1 MTTKG
6 RRYIAPVG
14 IRSRLML
21 EVASELVG
29 VREWPYKQVRMTLRE
44 QGGEAW
50 GPTLFASDSPDVIH
64 EVAAH
69 DVQIAII
76 NPGVVLTLAHR
87 GTGPFKEPV
96 PVRAITVIQSYD
108 QLLLAVSEKTGLTSL
123 DDIREKRYPL
133 RVSLRGQRSH
143 ATHLVLNEVL
153 AAAGFSFDDIRAWGG
168 EVRYDGGTPAKNP
181 DRTGAVERGEADAIF
196 DEAVGGWTEEALGLG
211 MRPLPIDGP
220 VLDRLE
226 GLGFRRGTMA
236 KASYPSLSSDHQ
248 TIDYS
253 GFIVYTHADVPDDT
267 VGAVCAAL
275 EARKD
280 RIPPDTGEGPLPLDV
295 MCKDTVEGPLGIPL
309 HQAAEQFW
317 RERGYLS

>member
-1 MTTKG
+1 MATKG
-6 RRYIAPVG
+6 RRHIAPVG

-29 VREWPYKQVRMTLRE
+29 VRDWPHKQVRLTLRE
-44 QGGEAW
+44 QGGDEW
-50 GPTLFASDSPDVIH
+50 GPTLFASDAPDVIH
-64 EVAAH
+64 EVARH

-76 NPGVVLTLAHR
+76 NPGVVLTLALR

-96 PVRAITVIQSYD
+96 PLRAITVIQSYD

-123 DDIREKRYPL
+123 DDIREQHYPL

-168 EVRYDGGTPAKNP
+168 EVRYDDGTPARNP
-181 DRTGAVERGEADAIF
+181 SRTGAVERGEADAIF
-196 DEAVGGWTEEALGLG
+196 DEAVGSWTEEALGLG

-220 VLDRLE
+220 VLERLE
-226 GLGFRRGTMA
+226 GLGFRRGTME
-236 KASYPSLSSDHQ
+236 KAWYPSLASDYQ

-253 GFIVYTHADVPDDT
+253 GFIVYTHADVSDDIIR
-267 VGAVCAAL
+267 GVCMAL

-280 RIPPDTGEGPLPLDV
+280 RIPPDTGEGPLPLDL
-295 MCKDTVEGPLGIPL
+295 MCKDTIEGPLGIPL
-309 HQAAEQFW
+309 HPAAERFW
-317 RERGYLS
+317 REQGYLS

>member
-1 MTTKG
+1 MATKG
-6 RRYIAPVG
+6 IRHIPPVG

-29 VREWPYKQVRMTLRE
+29 VREWPHKQVRLTLRD
-44 QGGEAW
+44 QGGDEW

-64 EVAAH
+64 EVARH

-76 NPGVVLTLAHR
+76 NPGVVLTLALR

-123 DDIREKRYPL
+123 DDIREKHCPL

-143 ATHLVLNEVL
+143 ATHLVVDEVL
-153 AAAGFSFDDIRAWGG
+153 AAAGFSLDDIRGWGG
-168 EVRYDGGTPAKNP
+168 EVRYDDDTPAKNP
-181 DRTGAVERGEADAIF
+181 NRTGAVERGEADAIF
-196 DEAVGGWTEEALGLG
+196 DEAVGSWTEEALGLG
-211 MRPLPIDGP
+211 MRPLPIDGA
-220 VLDRLE
+220 VLERLE

-236 KASYPSLSSDHQ
+236 KAWYPSLASDLQ
-248 TIDYS
+248 TLDYS
-253 GFIVYTHADVPDDT
+253 GFIVYTHADVPDDIIR
-267 VGAVCAAL
+267 GVCMAL

-280 RIPPDTGEGPLPLDV
+280 RIPPDTGEGPLPLHL
-295 MCKDTVEGPLGIPL
+295 MCKDTIEGPLGIPL
-309 HQAAEQFW
+309 HPAAERFW
-317 RERGYLS
+317 REQGYLS

>member
-1 MTTKG
+1 MATKG
-6 RRYIAPVG
+6 RRHIAPVG

-21 EVASELVG
+21 EIASELVG
-29 VREWPYKQVRMTLRE
+29 VQEWPYKQARMTLRE
-44 QGGEAW
+44 QGGDQ

-64 EVAAH
+64 EVANH

-76 NPGVVLTLAHR
+76 NPGVVLTLALR

-133 RVSLRGQRSH
+133 RVSVRGQRNH

-168 EVRYDGGTPAKNP
+168 EVRYDDNTPAKNP
-181 DRTGAVERGEADAIF
+181 ARTGAVERGEADAIF

-220 VLDRLE
+220 VLERLE
-226 GLGFRRGTMA
+226 GLGFRPGTME
-236 KASYPSLSSDHQ
+236 KASYPSLASDHQ

-267 VGAVCAAL
+267 VSAVCAAL

-295 MCKDTVEGPLGIPL
+295 MCKDTIEGPLGIPL
-309 HQAAEQFW
+309 HPAAERFW
-317 RERGYLS
+317 REQGYLS

>member
-1 MTTKG
+1 MATKG
-6 RRYIAPVG
+6 RRHIAPVG

-21 EVASELVG
+21 EIASELVG
-29 VREWPYKQVRMTLRE
+29 VQEWPYKQARMTLRE
-44 QGGEAW
+44 QGGDQ

-64 EVAAH
+64 EVANH

-76 NPGVVLTLAHR
+76 NPGVVLTLALR
-87 GTGPFKEPV
+87 GTGPFDEPV

-133 RVSLRGQRSH
+133 RVSVRGQRNH

-168 EVRYDGGTPAKNP
+168 EVRYDDNTPAKNP
-181 DRTGAVERGEADAIF
+181 ARTGAVERGEADAIF

-220 VLDRLE
+220 VLERLE
-226 GLGFRRGTMA
+226 GLGFRPGTMA
-236 KASYPSLSSDHQ
+236 KASYPSLASDHQ

-267 VGAVCAAL
+267 VSAVCAAL

-295 MCKDTVEGPLGIPL
+295 MCKDTIEGPLGIPL
-309 HQAAEQFW
+309 HPAAEQFW
-317 RERGYLS
+317 LEQGYLS